1 MPGVAAGPRD
11 GRARTAAREQWGRT
25 PAGTTHA
32 DAEEGTAE
40 FFAQM
45 TASRYR
51 LQPWHPELL
60 RRFAPEGRVLE
71 IGSGAGTDHAELAK
85 TAAITVAMDLAPRGA
100 ALTHRR
106 LRVEGRPGSATVA
119 DGERM
124 PFAGSVFD
132 AVYSFGVVHHTDHP
146 EAVAAEMHRVLR
158 PGGRFLVA
166 VYHRGSLFAFYKLL
180 RYVASGAFLREPW
193 KDHLALVEAGAERLR
208 ERPLVRLYS
217 RRQARALFASFEDVR
232 TEVVH
237 GGVRWRFLQRS
248 FFARRWGWYVVVTGR
263 KPGGG

>member
-1 MPGVAAGPRD
+1 LPGIAVREGGR
-11 GRARTAAREQWGRT
+11 RARAAAREQWGRT

-32 DAEEGTAE
+32 DAAEGTAE

-60 RRFAPEGRVLE
+60 HRFAPEGRLLE
-71 IGSGAGTDHAELAK
+71 IGSGAGTDHAELAGM
-85 TAAITVAMDLAPRGA
+85 AATTVAMDLAPRGA
-100 ALTHRR
+100 ALTQRR
-106 LRVEGRPGSATVA
+106 LRLEGRPGSAVIA

-124 PFAGSVFD
+124 PLASAVFD
-132 AVYSFGVVHHTDHP
+132 AVYSFGVIHHTDHP

-166 VYHRGSLFAFYKLL
+166 VYHRASLFALQKLL
-180 RYVASGAFLREPW
+180 QYVATGAFLRETW
-193 KDHLALVEAGAERLR
+193 RDHLALVEAGADQVRD
-208 ERPLVRLYS
+208 RPLVRLYS
-217 RRQARALFASFEDVR
+217 RRQARALFSSFDDVS

-237 GGVRWRFLQRS
+237 AGVRWRFLHRPL
-248 FFARRWGWYVVVTGR
+248 FARRWGWYLVVTGR
-263 KPGGG
+263 KPGPG

>member
-1 MPGVAAGPRD
+1 VPGVAVREED
-11 GRARTAAREQWGRT
+11 RRAREAAREQWGRT
-25 PAGTTHA
+25 PAGTIHA
-32 DAEEGTAE
+32 EADEGSPE
-40 FFAQM
+40 FFAEM

-60 RRFAPEGRVLE
+60 RRFAPEGRLLE

-85 TAAITVAMDLAPRGA
+85 TAATTVAMDLAQRGA

-106 LRVEGRPGSATVA
+106 LRLEGRPGSALVA

-124 PFAGSVFD
+124 PFAGAVFD
-132 AVYSFGVVHHTDHP
+132 AVYSFGVIHHTDHP
-146 EAVAAEMHRVLR
+146 EAVAAEMHRVLK

-166 VYHRGSLFAFYKLL
+166 VYHRASLFALQKLL
-180 RYVASGAFLREPW
+180 RYVGSGAFLRERW
-193 KDHLALVEAGAERLR
+193 SDHLALIEAGADQLDD
-208 ERPLVRLYS
+208 RPLVRLYS
-217 RRQARALFASFEDVR
+217 RRQARALFSRFENLS

-237 GGVRWRFLQRS
+237 AGVRWRFLQQP

-263 KPGGG
+263 KPDA